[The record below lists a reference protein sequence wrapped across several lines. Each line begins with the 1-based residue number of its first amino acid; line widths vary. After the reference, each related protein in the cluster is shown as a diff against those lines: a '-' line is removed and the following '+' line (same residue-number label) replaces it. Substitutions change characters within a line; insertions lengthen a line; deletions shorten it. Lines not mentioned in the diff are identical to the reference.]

1 MNLPANAEET
11 RDPSLI
17 RGWGKSPGGG
27 NGNPLQYAC
36 LENHMDRG
44 AWWATVH
51 KVAKSWT
58 RLKELNTHTHVK
70 EIHRGC

>member
-1 MNLPANAEET
+1 MNLPANAEQT

-44 AWWATVH
+44 AWWATVRGI
-51 KVAKSWT
+51 T
-58 RLKELNTHTHVK
+58 RSKTGQSAHGIAL
-70 EIHRGC
+70 